1 MRVTVVGGAGAMGRK
16 AVETLASFEEVSEVR
31 VLDRDVAAL
40 SLIDLDGDERRKVRP
55 VVIDALADDLVPHI
69 ADSAVVLSTL
79 GPFTVFGERVLG
91 AAVDARVDY
100 VDIND
105 DWEPTLAALE
115 WDDRARAAG
124 ITALIGMG
132 ASPGVSNVLAAR
144 AAAELD
150 AVHELYTG
158 WVVAGTESE
167 PGGARPAAA
176 LLHLVHECTGKVQ
189 VLQDG
194 TPSLVTPLESMRL
207 QYPGIGEIE
216 VRTIGHPETIT
227 LPRRFPELRQCYNVM
242 AGPAWWFDGIAPIM
256 AAVDAGTLSA
266 HDAALRIEDGIERPA
281 NAARTRRTPNLWALA
296 HGELDGRPAR
306 AAVSMRRWSE
316 GRMAGA
322 TAIPAAM
329 AARMLLRGQI
339 AQPGVNTPEEV
350 VPFELLMESL
360 APLYNLPDPSGALY
374 EVTTEPVDNTAS
386 SVGGRHDRAH

>member
-16 AVETLASFEEVSEVR
+16 AVETLTSFDEITEVK
-31 VLDRDVAAL
+31 VLDRDVSAL
-40 SLIDLDGDERRKVRP
+40 SLIDLGENELRKLTP
-55 VVIDALADDLVPHI
+55 VVVDALADDLVPHLEG
-69 ADSAVVLSTL
+69 SAVVVSTL
-79 GPFTVFGERVLG
+79 GPFTIFGERVLG
-91 AAVDARVDY
+91 AAVDARIDY

-115 WDDRARAAG
+115 WDERARAAG

-150 AVHELYTG
+150 TVHELYTG
-158 WVVAGTESE
+158 WLVAGTESE

-189 VLQDG
+189 VLKDSV
-194 TPSLVTPLESMRL
+194 PSLVTPLEPMRL
-207 QYPGIGEIE
+207 HYPGLGEID

-242 AGPAWWFDGIAPIM
+242 SGPTWWFDGIAPIM
-256 AAVDAGTLSA
+256 AAVDAGTVSA

-281 NAARTRRTPNLWALA
+281 NTVRTRRTPNLWALA
-296 HGELDGRPAR
+296 HGELDGRPTR
-306 AAVSMRRWSE
+306 AAVSMQRWSG

-329 AARMLLRGQI
+329 AARMLLRGHI
-339 AQPGVNTPEEV
+339 ARPGVNAPEDL

-360 APLYNLPDPSGALY
+360 APLYDLPDPARPLF
-374 EVTTEPVDNTAS
+374 EVTTEPVDNTADH
-386 SVGGRHDRAH
+386 R

>member
-16 AVETLASFEEVSEVR
+16 AVETLASFDEVSEVQ

-40 SLIDLDGDERRKVRP
+40 SLINLDESARQKLTP
-55 VVIDALADDLVPHI
+55 IVVDVLHDDLVPHLGG
-69 ADSAVVLSTL
+69 SAAVLSTL
-79 GPFTVFGERVLG
+79 GPFTIFGERVLG
-91 AAVDARVDY
+91 AAVDAGVNY

-105 DWEPTLAALE
+105 DWEPTVAALE
-115 WDDRARAAG
+115 WNDRARAAG

-150 AVHELYTG
+150 AVHELFTG

-189 VLQDG
+189 VRKDG
-194 TPSLVTPLESMRL
+194 TPTLVTPLEPMRL
-207 QYPGIGEIE
+207 HYPGIGEID

-227 LPRRFPELRQCYNVM
+227 LPRRFPGLQQCYNVM

-256 AAVDAGTLSA
+256 AAVDEGTLNA

-296 HGELDGRPAR
+296 HGEVKGRPTR
-306 AAVSMRRWSE
+306 VAVGMQRWSA
-316 GRMAGA
+316 GRMAGS
-322 TAIPAAM
+322 TAIPAAV
-329 AARMLLRGQI
+329 AVRMFLRNQI
-339 AQPGVNTPEEV
+339 TQPGVNTPEEV
-350 VPFELLMESL
+350 VPFDLLMDSL
-360 APLYNLPDPSGALY
+360 AVLYTLPDPANPLY
-374 EVTTEPVDNTAS
+374 RITTEPIEHSLPLGD
-386 SVGGRHDRAH
+386 